1 VAGLTSDDYPCPF
14 VGYFFPS
21 CPPAPPLYKTATM
34 AGSQNKKWIAPLLLI
49 LSILSFIL
57 ALVLLI
63 LIKYK

>member
-1 VAGLTSDDYPCPF
+1 
-14 VGYFFPS
+14 
-21 CPPAPPLYKTATM
+21 M

-49 LSILSFIL
+49 LSILSFLL

>member
-1 VAGLTSDDYPCPF
+1 
-14 VGYFFPS
+14 
-21 CPPAPPLYKTATM
+21 LYKTATM

-49 LSILSFIL
+49 LSILSFLL